1 MLQNV
6 IVWLIVGLSV
16 GYLVW
21 QGVKSLRGK
30 GQRTLFRLREGINYV
45 AKNVATAVRS

>member
-16 GYLVW
+16 GYLAW
-21 QGVKSLRGK
+21 QGIKSLRGK
-30 GQRTLFRLREGINYV
+30 GKGHCSSCGD
-45 AKNVATAVRS
+45 K